1 MPDNILLVMGLGNDG
16 GEGGGGP
23 LPGQHLV
30 LDLPDLLLE
39 VPGGGVDSLP
49 DAVQSEVSIISLGQS
64 EHSITWG
71 KTALSRP
78 HLQHRDPP
86 DLDIRNRKFFSIIKM
101 DKHL

>member
-1 MPDNILLVMGLGNDG
+1 MSLGNDG

-49 DAVQSEVSIISLGQS
+49 DAVQSEVRIISLDQS
-64 EHSITWG
+64 ELSITWG

-78 HLQHRDPP
+78 HLQHRGPP
-86 DLDIRNRKFFSIIKM
+86 DLDIRNRKFFSKLKM

>member
-1 MPDNILLVMGLGNDG
+1 MPDNILLVMGLRNDG

-49 DAVQSEVSIISLGQS
+49 DAVQSEVSIISLDQS
-64 EHSITWG
+64 ELSITWG

-78 HLQHRDPP
+78 HLQHRGPP

>member
-1 MPDNILLVMGLGNDG
+1 MSLGNDG
-16 GEGGGGP
+16 SEGGGGP

-78 HLQHRDPP
+78 HLQRRGPP